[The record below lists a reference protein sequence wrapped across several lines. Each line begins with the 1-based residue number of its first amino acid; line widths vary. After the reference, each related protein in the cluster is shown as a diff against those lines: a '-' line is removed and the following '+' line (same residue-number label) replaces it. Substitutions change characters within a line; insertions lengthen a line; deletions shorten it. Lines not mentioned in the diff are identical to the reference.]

1 MKKKNYLK
9 MLSYNKVDN
18 IRRCLMSLLYLQT
31 KEIELL
37 YNKKTISEKNYF
49 LVDKEWL
56 NKYKQS
62 LFK

>member
-1 MKKKNYLK
+1 
-9 MLSYNKVDN
+9 MLSYNQEDN